1 MSALD
6 TVSKVVDQVAEIAA
20 GIKRK
25 LSYFVLLGLVATG
38 YLGWL
43 VYSPESATWWNVF
56 KCSVLAMPALIWA
69 FIWSVLAQLQQ
80 APALVSQLVDDDDGL
95 FANLEH
101 LSLSEPQ
108 GLSGVF
114 NTLREFKQEDGLSVV
129 FETLS
134 GVGLL
139 ANPLFAILA
148 FAAST
153 VLFIFILVS
162 LVLVIF

>member
-6 TVSKVVDQVAEIAA
+6 TVSNVVDQVAAIAA

-25 LSYFVLLGLVATG
+25 LSYFVLFGLVATG
-38 YLGWL
+38 YLAWSI
-43 VYSPESATWWNVF
+43 YSPDSAAWWNAL
-56 KCSVLAMPALIWA
+56 KCGALAIPALIWV

-80 APALVSQLVDDDDGL
+80 APELVSQLMDDDDGL

-139 ANPLFAILA
+139 ANPVFAIFA

-153 VLFIFILVS
+153 VLFIFILVA